1 MEDKNRIP
9 NKGINWFPGHM
20 AQALNIISKVLPTI
34 DAIITIADGRAPIS
48 SINPYLQ
55 TIVQN
60 KTQIL
65 IFSKKDLTDLNAF
78 SNFKN
83 LFPQY
88 QKILFANLTN
98 QKEIKYLLQE
108 IQTIET
114 KKTEKYKRYNL
125 KTPPLRAMVV
135 GIPNVG
141 KSTFINL
148 LSGKKKASV
157 GNLPGWTRSQQ
168 LIRVND
174 KLELLDTPGILP
186 SNYEDKSCA
195 LHLAWLGS
203 MKQEIL
209 PVDYLCDTLADFVSS
224 KYMNYIT
231 NRYDIRTYNS
241 SQEFFNELALKRG
254 FKLPGE
260 VLDID
265 RAKKM
270 FLKEFQQGILGKVI
284 VDEPK
289 KI

>member
-20 AQALNIISKVLPTI
+20 AQALNSISKVLPTI
-34 DAIITIADGRAPIS
+34 DTIITIADGRAPIS

-186 SNYEDKSCA
+186 SNYD
-195 LHLAWLGS
+195 
-203 MKQEIL
+203 
-209 PVDYLCDTLADFVSS
+209 DTLADFVSS